1 MRKLLLAS
9 CAVVALGTLGT
20 LGTLGASGG
29 QRLVIEEFLRGEE
42 VTFIAL
48 CDGKHAVPLAPTQ
61 DHKRAGDN
69 MLLTINRGGKTQ
81 KINVKLGA
89 APESL

>member
-1 MRKLLLAS
+1 MGNIQLGVGGDLIV
-9 CAVVALGTLGT
+9 AVDGNPVTHDDDL
-20 LGTLGASGG
+20 
-29 QRLVIEEFLRGEE
+29 QR
-42 VTFIAL
+42 AMN
-48 CDGKHAVPLAPTQ
+48 
-61 DHKRAGDN
+61 HKRAGDN